1 MFKRVI
7 NHKGFLKFAVL
18 LSLVYGVVLF
28 IVQWA
33 FTGFY
38 VPFLN
43 ITNLF
48 YSLLAGLIAGF
59 FVSYGKFWGKLK
71 QKDHKNK

>member
-7 NHKGFLKFAVL
+7 NHKGFLKFALL

-28 IVQWA
+28 LVQWA

-38 VPFLN
+38 GPFLN
-43 ITNLF
+43 IKNLF
-48 YSLLAGLIAGF
+48 FALLAGVVSGF

-71 QKDHKNK
+71 QLDHKNK